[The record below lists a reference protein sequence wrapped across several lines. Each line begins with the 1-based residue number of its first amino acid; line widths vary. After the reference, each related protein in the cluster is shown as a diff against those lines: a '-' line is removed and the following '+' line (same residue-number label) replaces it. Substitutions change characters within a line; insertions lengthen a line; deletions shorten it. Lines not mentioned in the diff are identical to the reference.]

1 MVEME
6 NSHCDQ
12 DVHHK
17 QLQAARGSRVC
28 VYGRLRSR
36 VLSVG
41 RASERKV
48 STVCWLDCRM
58 ENNLSIVN
66 ERIEKFFE
74 YRKMPIEERINKMK
88 SVYEDIIPENEMT
101 HKPFT
106 YVRMYG

>member
-1 MVEME
+1 MRNPGSFVE
-6 NSHCDQ
+6 
-12 DVHHK
+12 
-17 QLQAARGSRVC
+17 
-28 VYGRLRSR
+28 
-36 VLSVG
+36 

-58 ENNLSIVN
+58 ENNLNIVN

-88 SVYEDIIPENEMT
+88 SVYGDIIPENEMT

>member
-28 VYGRLRSR
+28 VYGRLRIR

-41 RASERKV
+41 SGCEFESYPSEEQVKERFPQCV
-48 STVCWLDCRM
+48 GL
-58 ENNLSIVN
+58 IV
-66 ERIEKFFE
+66 EWRTI
-74 YRKMPIEERINKMK
+74 
-88 SVYEDIIPENEMT
+88 
-101 HKPFT
+101 
-106 YVRMYG
+106 